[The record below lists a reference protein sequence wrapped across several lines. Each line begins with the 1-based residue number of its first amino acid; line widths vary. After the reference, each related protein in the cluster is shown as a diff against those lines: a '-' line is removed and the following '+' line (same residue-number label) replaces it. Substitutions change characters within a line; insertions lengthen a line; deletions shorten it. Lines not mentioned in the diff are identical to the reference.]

1 MFTVTT
7 GTARLNRPA
16 RAFCTA
22 LTRPGTV
29 ATAAGAG
36 AGGRTGSVAGS
47 VVGSGLAAGL
57 VATRK
62 EDRMLVEEYVTGDAP
77 PLEDALALAMA
88 PSRCDV
94 DDEVEERELEGVAV
108 LGLGLGSAPANM
120 GKVAGG
126 LAAAWGAGAGA
137 ELRMYWAGS
146 TASGAGAP
154 PGADMGARV
163 CRSARVFLGKGIR
176 VCPPARVRSC
186 CMAEPMRCW
195 LCRAR
200 VTRRGCSPLD
210 MPQAGCWAATC
221 LNPSA
226 PFWPVWAASNPR
238 GQSVQPDWSPTAE
251 SL

>member
-1 MFTVTT
+1 
-7 GTARLNRPA
+7 
-16 RAFCTA
+16 
-22 LTRPGTV
+22 
-29 ATAAGAG
+29 
-36 AGGRTGSVAGS
+36 
-47 VVGSGLAAGL
+47 
-57 VATRK
+57 
-62 EDRMLVEEYVTGDAP
+62 MLVEEYVTGDAP

-108 LGLGLGSAPANM
+108 LGLGLGFAPANM

-126 LAAAWGAGAGA
+126 LAAAWGAGAA
-137 ELRMYWAGS
+137 ELRMYRAGS

-154 PGADMGARV
+154 PGADMGAWI
-163 CRSARVFLGKGIR
+163 CRSAR
-176 VCPPARVRSC
+176 PPARVRSC

-200 VTRRGCSPLD
+200 VTRRGCSPVD

-221 LNPSA
+221 LDPSA
-226 PFWPVWAASNPR
+226 PSWPVWAESNPR
-238 GQSVQPDWSPTAE
+238 GQSVQPNWSPTAE